1 MATLNTIYYL
11 NSGKQLYVNNDTNQ
25 FVISGYQ
32 LSLDPNL
39 NANIS
44 LVNPPNLPDSLGQKG
59 TITFDKNHVYYCYA
73 DNNWS
78 RARLA
83 GWTVDSTVS
92 PIGITNPNNWWYFTL
107 NSDPVFGNDYFF
119 SNGNVTFNS
128 SGVNTSGT
136 NNNGLFCYKTLAIPG
151 WSKAM
156 MYYGQPEG
164 LYPNRF
170 STSFE
175 TKRVNSSGF
184 LLGSKYGQL
193 NFHFE
198 FSGNYLVFN
207 MPKSAGGGNPVTGQW
222 HKIPSISQ
230 FNNSSYYQ
238 VVATFDPRNDSLA
251 KFYVNGVLQGSANY
265 HYTTVSL
272 YNGGFS
278 FNTIPQAQG
287 FGIGGTPLGNINGA
301 QPNTLTENNKV
312 IVRNLGFWYE
322 YALNQTEITALYN
335 GGTFRKYPFA

>member
-11 NSGKQLYVNNDTNQ
+11 NSEKQVYVNNNTNQ

-32 LSLDPNL
+32 LNLDPNL

-44 LVNPPNLPDSLGQKG
+44 LGNVPATPFSIGKMG
-59 TITFDKNHVYYCYA
+59 TIAFDQNHLYYCHA
-73 DNNWS
+73 DNYWS
-78 RARLA
+78 RTRLA
-83 GWTVDSTVS
+83 ATWVNDSTTS
-92 PIGITNPNNWWYFTL
+92 PAGITNPNSWWYFTL
-107 NSDPVFGNDYFF
+107 NGDGILGNDSFVT
-119 SNGNVTFNS
+119 NGNVTFNS
-128 SGVNTSGT
+128 NGINTSGT
-136 NNNGLFCYKTLAIPG
+136 NNNGLFCYKTLAVPG

-175 TKRVNSSGF
+175 TKRINSSGF

-207 MPKSAGGGNPVTGQW
+207 MPKSAGGTPVTGEW
-222 HKIPSISQ
+222 HKIRSISQ
-230 FNNSSYYQ
+230 FDNSSYYQ
-238 VVATFDPRNDSLA
+238 VVATFDPRNDSIA

-287 FGIGGTPLGNINGA
+287 FGIGGTPLGNINGNSS
-301 QPNTLTENNKV
+301 NTLTENNNV
-312 IVRNLGFWYE
+312 IVRNLGFWLD
-322 YALNQTEITALYN
+322 YALTQTEVTSLYN
-335 GGTFRKYPFA
+335 GGTFRKYPFV

>member
-11 NSGKQLYVNNDTNQ
+11 NAGKQIFVDNNNNQ
-25 FVISGYQ
+25 FVVSGYQ
-32 LSLDPNL
+32 LNLDPNL

-44 LVNPPNLPDSLGQKG
+44 LGNIPASAFSIGKAG
-59 TITFDKNHVYYCYA
+59 TITFDKNYIYYCHTE
-73 DNNWS
+73 NNWS
-78 RARLA
+78 RTRLA
-83 GWTVDSTVS
+83 SVWENDSAVS
-92 PIGITNPNNWWYFTL
+92 PAGITNPNNWWYFTL
-107 NSDPVFGNDYFF
+107 NPDPVLGNDYFN
-119 SNGNVTFNS
+119 SNGNITFNS
-128 SGVNTSGT
+128 NGANTSGT
-136 NNNGLFCYKTLAIPG
+136 NNNGLFCSTTLVIPG

-156 MYYGQPEG
+156 IYYGQPED
-164 LYPNRF
+164 LYPNSF

-175 TKRVNSSGF
+175 TKRVNSNGF

-207 MPKSAGGGNPVTGQW
+207 MPKAAGGNPTTGEW

-238 VVATFDPRNDSLA
+238 VVATFDPRNNSLA

-278 FNTIPQAQG
+278 FNTIPQARG
-287 FGIGGTPLGNINGA
+287 FGIGGTPLGNINGSQNNA
-301 QPNTLTENNKV
+301 LTENNNV
-312 IVRNLGFWYE
+312 IVRNLGFWSN
-322 YALNQTEITALYN
+322 YALTQTEATRLYN
-335 GGTFRKYPFA
+335 GGTFRKYPFV